1 MTRILLVDDHP
12 IILSGVTALLRG
24 TRFEPV
30 AQVADGCEV
39 AAALESHPVDMIL
52 LDLNLP
58 GRSGIEVLRRLRAAG
73 DLTPVVFLTAEIE
86 DETVLEAWQLG
97 LIGLVHKHAAPL
109 LLIPCL
115 VVDSRGGRWIDQTML
130 QRALIR
136 ALDSRASED
145 GLGALS
151 PREREIVDLVLTGA
165 RNQEISATLGITP
178 GTVKVHLHRIYEKLG
193 VSSRADLVIYARD
206 RQRRSS

>member
-1 MTRILLVDDHP
+1 MTKILLVDDHP

-30 AQVADGCEV
+30 AQVADGSEV
-39 AAALESHPVDMIL
+39 AAALESHPVDLIL

-58 GRSGIEVLRRLRAAG
+58 GRSGIEVLRRLRAGG

-86 DETVLEAWQLG
+86 DHKVLEAWQLG
-97 LIGLVHKHAAPL
+97 LNGLVLKHAAPD
-109 LLIPCL
+109 LLITCL
-115 VVDSRGGRWIDQTML
+115 EEVSRGGRWIDQTML

-136 ALDSRASED
+136 ALDSRGGED
-145 GLGALS
+145 ALGALS
-151 PREREIVDLVLTGA
+151 PREREIGDLVLTGA
-165 RNQEISATLGITP
+165 RNQEIAASLGITP

-193 VSSRADLVIYARD
+193 VGSRADLVIYARD
-206 RQRRSS
+206 RGHRG